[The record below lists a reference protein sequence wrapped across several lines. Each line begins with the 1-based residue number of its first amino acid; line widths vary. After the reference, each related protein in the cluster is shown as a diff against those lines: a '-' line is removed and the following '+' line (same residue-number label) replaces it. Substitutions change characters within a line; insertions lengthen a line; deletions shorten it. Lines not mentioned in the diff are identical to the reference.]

1 MYLYIYFVVV
11 FFLSNLAAEI
21 VFVFI
26 RLKFQA
32 LLLILLSFIFTI
44 QWFFFCVRR
53 QMKYNEQKKKANNF
67 VKIER
72 NAGRRKKN
80 TSNGRNGTESR
91 QQMERC
97 VQRCFNVG
105 GAIACISNR
114 SFILVCLYE
123 FFAFGFLNT
132 IQSAL
137 FFCRWCRLLL
147 RIREVLNFIYLFKVF
162 IHDFP

>member
-1 MYLYIYFVVV
+1 MHIYIFRGCF

-32 LLLILLSFIFTI
+32 LLLILLSFIFHI
-44 QWFFFCVRR
+44 QWFFLCAAANEVQWTEKESKQFCENR
-53 QMKYNEQKKKANNF
+53 KKCRKT
-67 VKIER
+67 
-72 NAGRRKKN
+72 KKN
-80 TSNGRNGTESR
+80 TSKGGNGIESR